1 MAEEEAAPALEE
13 VPPAL
18 EEVPPALE
26 EVPPALEEV
35 PPALEEVPPA
45 VEEVLPAV
53 AEVLP
58 VVEEVLPVVE
68 DVPPAVEEAPVLTPA
83 PVTLEE
89 KIEVPVVLEETP
101 PVPAPEVIVAT
112 PDITPEILGA
122 AAITE
127 FFEDAATE
135 PAPPLPSIVE
145 EVKKMAPQKYADL
158 GKEARDLISK
168 NFHFGA
174 VKLEAKTKGENGV
187 HFTTEGSHN
196 TDTGNV
202 AASLETK
209 FKYAP
214 YGVTFTEKWNTDNVI
229 SSTIALEN
237 TKVEGLKIDLD
248 TTFAPFTGKKSAKV
262 KTAYQHSDFLHATA
276 DVDFADL
283 TGPTLHGSG
292 VLAYKGWHG
301 GYQASYDIANSK
313 LLDNKF
319 SLTYKKGDLVVH
331 TGIVNASTYVGS
343 IHHQVNKDVSVA
355 ALLDWASDLS
365 TFTLCGK
372 YAVGDDTFVKAKVD
386 NSLHVGLAFA
396 QKLRPSLWLTMSGL
410 FNAKSL
416 EQGGHK
422 VGLSLNFEA

>member
-1 MAEEEAAPALEE
+1 MSEGEAPALEE
-13 VPPAL
+13 APAL
-18 EEVPPALE
+18 
-26 EVPPALEEV
+26 
-35 PPALEEVPPA
+35 
-45 VEEVLPAV
+45 
-53 AEVLP
+53 
-58 VVEEVLPVVE
+58 
-68 DVPPAVEEAPVLTPA
+68 TPD

-89 KIEVPVVLEETP
+89 KAEAPVVVLEEIP
-101 PVPAPEVIVAT
+101 PVPVEIPVEVLAVPEEPAAVVAAA
-112 PDITPEILGA
+112 PDITAEGQGA
-122 AAITE
+122 SAITE
-127 FFEDAATE
+127 FFEE
-135 PAPPLPSIVE
+135 VVPVEAPPSIVE
-145 EVKKMAPQKYADL
+145 AVKKMAPQKYADL

-174 VKLEAKTKGENGV
+174 VKLEAKTKGESGV

-214 YGVTFTEKWNTDNVI
+214 YGVTFTEKWNTDNI
-229 SSTIALEN
+229 IASTIALEN

-262 KTAYQHSDFLHATA
+262 KTAYQHGDFFHGTA
-276 DVDFADL
+276 DVDLADL
-283 TGPTLHGSG
+283 TGPTVHGSG

-301 GYQASYDIANSK
+301 GCQASYDIANSK

-319 SLTYKKGDLVVH
+319 SLTYKNGDLVVH
-331 TGIVNASTYVGS
+331 TGIVNASNYVGS

-372 YAVGDDTFVKAKVD
+372 YAVGEDTFVKAKVD
-386 NSLHVGLAFA
+386 NSLHVGLAYA